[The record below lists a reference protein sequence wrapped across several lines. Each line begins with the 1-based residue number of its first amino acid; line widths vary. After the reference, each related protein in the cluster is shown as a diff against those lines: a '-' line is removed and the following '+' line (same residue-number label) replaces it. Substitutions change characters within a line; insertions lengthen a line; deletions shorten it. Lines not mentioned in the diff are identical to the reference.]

1 MAIAQWHNNSIA
13 HSKKGKSAFFV
24 LFLLFFCC
32 FPCKCQKKA
41 VPLQSETKM
50 SDVMETK
57 QLNASQLYLLQLFS
71 FAESEE
77 SKADLQKVLVQY
89 YKEKVSTRASQLWNQ
104 LNLNQQKLDKLSGIH
119 ERLPY

>member
-1 MAIAQWHNNSIA
+1 
-13 HSKKGKSAFFV
+13 
-24 LFLLFFCC
+24 
-32 FPCKCQKKA
+32 
-41 VPLQSETKM
+41 M